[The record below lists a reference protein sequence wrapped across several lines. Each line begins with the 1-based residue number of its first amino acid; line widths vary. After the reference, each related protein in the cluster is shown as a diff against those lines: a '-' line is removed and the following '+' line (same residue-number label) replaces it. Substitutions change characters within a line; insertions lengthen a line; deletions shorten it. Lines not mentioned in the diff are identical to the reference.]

1 MTRGVLLL
9 EFLCFENRFYS
20 ECMLW
25 TTLYYFGPVH
35 ANSRPSS
42 RQLSA
47 EFTPTFG
54 SVHTKLRHQL
64 TPSFGPVH
72 ANSRPSS
79 RQLSAQFTPTFGSV
93 HAKLRPSSRLH
104 RMYTVYVFFPSL
116 IDFHIFELA
125 VEADFVYCVI
135 CAFPH
140 FDEHDE
146 NMKSILFGFIP

>member
-1 MTRGVLLL
+1 MFPSCRMTRGVLLL

-93 HAKLRPSSRLH
+93 HTKLRHQLTPSFGPVHACIECIRY
-104 RMYTVYVFFPSL
+104 MFFSFSYRFSYL
-116 IDFHIFELA
+116 RARGGSGF
-125 VEADFVYCVI
+125 CVL
-135 CAFPH
+135 CH
-140 FDEHDE
+140 
-146 NMKSILFGFIP
+146 LRIPTFR